1 METIKAKTAKA
12 FEALKGD
19 FGYKNPMQAPRIM
32 KLVISSGVGGK
43 KDKKQLELIAD
54 RLSKITGQ
62 KPARKGAKVSLAA
75 FKVRQG
81 DTVGMQITLRGAR
94 MYDFLDRLVNIAL
107 PRTKDFRGISANG
120 IDEMGNYTL
129 GIKEHTIFAETG
141 DEELK
146 DVFGLAVTVVTNVK
160 NKTET
165 KAFLAHLGFPFKKI
179 ETKEVRVAKVRIRK
193 PKAPVVAA
201 A

>member
-1 METIKAKTAKA
+1 METIKDKTAKA
-12 FEALKGD
+12 FSALKGE
-19 FGYKNPMQAPRIM
+19 FGYKNAMQAPRIQ
-32 KLVISSGVGGK
+32 KVVVSSGVGGK
-43 KDKKQLELIAD
+43 KDKKQLELVAD

-120 IDEMGNYTL
+120 VDEMGNYTL
-129 GIKEHTIFAETG
+129 GIKEHTIFPETG

-160 NKTET
+160 NKAET
-165 KAFLAHLGFPFKKI
+165 KAFLTHLGFPFKKT
-179 ETKEVRVAKVRIRK
+179 EDTKK
-193 PKAPVVAA
+193 PKTK
-201 A
+201 